1 MEEVNLNVAF
11 EHGLTEEE
19 FNNIIR
25 ILGRKPNLT
34 EIGIFS
40 VMWSEHC
47 SYKSSRLHLKNFPTK
62 AEWVIQGPGE
72 NAGIIDIGEGL
83 AVAFKMESHNHPS
96 FIEPYQGAATGVGGI
111 LRDIF
116 TMGARPIA
124 SLNSLRFG
132 EPSNEKTKFLVSGVV
147 EGIADYGN
155 CVGVPTVGGEIYF
168 DKCYNGN
175 ILVNVFNLGVV
186 KKDKI
191 FYGYASGVGNPVI
204 YVGSKTGRDGI
215 HGCSL
220 LASEEFS
227 EEAEDKRP
235 TVQVGDPFTEKRL
248 IEACLEL
255 MDKDYIV
262 GIQDMGAAG
271 LTSSSVEMAGRAATG
286 ITLDLDKIPVRET
299 GMTPYE
305 IMLSESQERMLI
317 VAKKGYEEKVKDIF
331 KKWDLDAVVV
341 GEVTDNGYLTLF
353 FRNEKAAEIPVKP
366 IADEAPVYNRPS
378 EKPSYLDEVQSFDF
392 NTLEF
397 NRDYNYVLET
407 LFSSLNICSKK
418 WVFEQYDH
426 MVRINTVVLPGS
438 DAAVVRIKGTE
449 KAIALTSDCNSRYA
463 FLDPFKGGAIAVCEA
478 ARNIACSGGK
488 PLAITDCLNFGNPE
502 KPEIMWQFIEAIKG
516 MSKACEILKTPVV
529 SGNVSFYN
537 ETSGTPIYP
546 TPTVGMV
553 GLIDNVNKHITQN
566 FKESGDI
573 IVLIGENRE
582 ELGGSEY
589 LLQMHNMVK
598 GKAPD
603 IDIELELKTINTI
616 LELND
621 NSLIKSAHDLSEGGL
636 AVGLAECCITGD
648 IPIGATV
655 NIASDIDPI
664 YMLFG
669 ESQSRILITCE
680 ENKLSDVEK
689 ILNKNKLKFSQIGR
703 VGGNFLKIN
712 NFIDADIYALKKTYY
727 TSFENYM
734 KG

>member
-1 MEEVNLNVAF
+1 MEGVDLNIAL

-19 FNNIIR
+19 YNNIIK
-25 ILGRKPNLT
+25 ILGRVPNLT

-47 SYKSSRLHLKNFPTK
+47 SYKSSRLFLKNFPTD
-62 AEWVIQGPGE
+62 APWVIQGPGE
-72 NAGIIDIGEGL
+72 NAGIIDIGNGL

-111 LRDIF
+111 LRDVF

-132 EPSNEKTKFLVSGVV
+132 EPSNERTKYLVAGVV
-147 EGIADYGN
+147 SGIADYGN
-155 CVGVPTVGGEIYF
+155 CVGVPTVGGEVYF

-175 ILVNVFNLGVV
+175 ILVNVFNLGLV

-191 FYGYASGVGNPVI
+191 FYGYASGIANPII

-220 LASEEFS
+220 LASEEFDES
-227 EEAEDKRP
+227 GEDKRP

-255 MDKDYIV
+255 MEKDYIV

-271 LTSSSVEMAGRAATG
+271 LTSSSVEMAGRAGTG
-286 ITLDLDKIPVRET
+286 IKLDLDKIPVREE

-317 VAKKGYEEKVKDIF
+317 VAKQGFEEKVKDIF

-341 GEVTDNGYLTLF
+341 GEVTSDGFLTLHF
-353 FRNEKAAEIPVKP
+353 QNEIAAKIPVAP
-366 IADEAPVYNRPS
+366 ISDEAPVYNRPA
-378 EKPSYLDEVQSFDF
+378 EKPKYIDEVQRYKIEPSQ
-392 NTLEF
+392 F
-397 NRDYNYVLET
+397 NRDYYFVLET
-407 LFSSLNICSKK
+407 LLSSLNICSKK
-418 WVFEQYDH
+418 WVYEQYDH
-426 MVRINTVVLPGS
+426 MVRINSVVLPGS
-438 DAAVVRIKGTE
+438 DAAVLRIKGTR
-449 KAIALTSDCNSRYA
+449 KAIAVSSDCNSRYCY
-463 FLDPFKGGAIAVCEA
+463 LDPFKGGMIAVCEA

-516 MSKACEILKTPVV
+516 MSYACEILETPVV

-553 GLIDNVNKHITQN
+553 GLLEDVSRHITQW

-573 IVLIGENRE
+573 IILIGENGE
-582 ELGGSEY
+582 DLGGSEY
-589 LLQMHNMVK
+589 MLQMHNMVK
-598 GKAPD
+598 GNAPD
-603 IDIELELKTINTI
+603 IDAGKELLLINTL

-621 NSLIKSAHDLSEGGL
+621 KNLIKSAHDVSEGGL
-636 AVGLAECCITGD
+636 AIALAECCITGKQA
-648 IPIGATV
+648 IGA
-655 NIASDIDPI
+655 DIKIISNLDPI
-664 YMLFG
+664 YLLFG
-669 ESQSRILITCE
+669 ETQ
-680 ENKLSDVEK
+680 
-689 ILNKNKLKFSQIGR
+689 GR
-703 VGGNFLKIN
+703 VIISCDEKAQNNIVEILKEKGLSFQIIGKVGGTFLKIN
-712 NFIDADIYALKKTYY
+712 DFIDAEVKALKKIYY
-727 TSFENYM
+727 SSFENFM
-734 KG
+734 NN